1 MNKSQL
7 LDVLSRN
14 SRFTKQDSEI
24 LMDALIDTIQK
35 TVAKGEEVKLVGFGT
50 FSVSKRRARQAR
62 NPQTGQSIQIPAS
75 KVPKFRPG
83 KDFRD
88 RLDKKKAAK

>member
-7 LDVLSRN
+7 IDVLSRKT
-14 SRFTKQDSEI
+14 RFTKQDSEI